1 MKQVS
6 RPNAHDGLSVDNST
20 SETLGTKML
29 ETWPTV
35 QQQTSYPHQN
45 KSTMTKYWKFKPNS
59 LSQEDDQ
66 NQVFSVQ
73 CDYLLVFTHGMY
85 HIYHVPLLS
94 SRNSWHPDF
103 SHTAVQR
110 DLMVL
115 RQQAKKLDAA
125 TIPSNTS

>member
-6 RPNAHDGLSVDNST
+6 RPNAHDGLPVDNST
-20 SETLGTKML
+20 SETLGT
-29 ETWPTV
+29 TTV
-35 QQQTSYPHQN
+35 PQQTSYLHQN
-45 KSTMTKYWKFKPNS
+45 KSTMTKYWKLKPNS